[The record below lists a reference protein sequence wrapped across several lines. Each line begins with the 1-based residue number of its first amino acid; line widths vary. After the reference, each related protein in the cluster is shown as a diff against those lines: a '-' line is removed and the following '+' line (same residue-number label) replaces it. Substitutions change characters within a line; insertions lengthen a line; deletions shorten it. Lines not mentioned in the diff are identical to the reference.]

1 VTTLALFLAIVCFL
15 TGIAGIILPV
25 LPGPPLIWL
34 GMLLYGLLTGFERVT
49 WIFLMLQ
56 AALVILTFGVDYL
69 ANAWAVK
76 RYSGS
81 RTAAWGA
88 GLGLLFGALLLGPV
102 GIILGPFAGALLGEL
117 LAGRHPVQA
126 LRIAFGTLIGLAGGS
141 LVKLCVAAGM
151 IAWFFL
157 TIY

>member
-1 VTTLALFLAIVCFL
+1 MTTLALVLAIVCFL
-15 TGIAGIILPV
+15 AGVAGIILPV
-25 LPGPPLIWL
+25 LPGPPLIWF
-34 GMLLYGLLTGFERVT
+34 GMLLYGLLTGFERIT
-49 WIFLMLQ
+49 WVFLLLQ
-56 AALVILTFGVDYL
+56 AVLVILTFGVDYL

-76 RYSGS
+76 RYGGS
-81 RTAAWGA
+81 RTAVWGA
-88 GLGLLFGALLLGPV
+88 GIGLLLGTLLFGPG
-102 GIILGPFAGALLGEL
+102 GIILGPLAGALLGEL
-117 LAGRHPVQA
+117 LAGRHPAQA